1 MLDESVKNR
10 ELEVLKNINDNYEKT
25 VITMDKIYNNTSEE
39 GIKIKYLID
48 FLLE

>member
-10 ELEVLKNINDNYEKT
+10 ELAPLKNINDNYEK
-25 VITMDKIYNNTSEE
+25 IILCMDKLYSNTSEN
-39 GIKIKYLID
+39 GIKIQYLID